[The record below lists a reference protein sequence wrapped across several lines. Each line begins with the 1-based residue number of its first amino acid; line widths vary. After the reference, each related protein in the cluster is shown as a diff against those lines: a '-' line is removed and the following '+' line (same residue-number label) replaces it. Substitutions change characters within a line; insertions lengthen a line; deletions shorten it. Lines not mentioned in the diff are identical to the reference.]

1 MPILHHCLRLTSVL
15 FRRPI
20 DSQAQAIQLRAKYA
34 ELGSQVPHQCRVAK
48 RVVRLP
54 RTDDHAIHLVD
65 EAFDDDAA
73 IFLALYRGE
82 VDREFAPQSKCI
94 SRLAS
99 SCPRGFEDRD
109 GSRARQSRF
118 RHGRTRPCGNHSQC
132 GNHVPS

>member
-1 MPILHHCLRLTSVL
+1 MPILHQWLRLTRAL
-15 FRRPI
+15 FRGPLDRQLQPI
-20 DSQAQAIQLRAKYA
+20 QFSAKNA

-48 RVVRLP
+48 RVVRLA
-54 RTDDHAIHLVD
+54 RADDHAFHLVD
-65 EAFDDDAA
+65 EALDDDAA

-94 SRLAS
+94 SCLAS

-109 GSRARQSRF
+109 GSRARQSHF

>member
-1 MPILHHCLRLTSVL
+1 MPILHHWIRLTRAL
-15 FRRPI
+15 FRGPF
-20 DSQAQAIQLRAKYA
+20 DSQAQAIQLRAENA
-34 ELGSQVPHQCRVAK
+34 QLGTQVPDKRLVSK
-48 RVVRLP
+48 RVVRLA
-54 RTDDHAIHLVD
+54 RADDHAFHLVD

-109 GSRARQSRF
+109 GSRARQSHF